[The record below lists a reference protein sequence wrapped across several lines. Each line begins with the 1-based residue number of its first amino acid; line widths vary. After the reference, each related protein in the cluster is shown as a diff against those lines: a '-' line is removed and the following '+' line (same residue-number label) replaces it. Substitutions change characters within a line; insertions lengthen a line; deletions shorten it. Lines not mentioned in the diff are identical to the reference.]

1 MKFPTLSFELDII
14 KKFLSSENKFSWFIQ
29 QFKMEFNGETQLA
42 IIFMI
47 GFALFSLFIVLD
59 SEKYSNYLPG
69 KSKRLIIRILFFPL
83 NLIFTY
89 YFGKLILYW
98 FLWVVTLGW
107 WSIPVIL
114 GSGILFMVI
123 VLLVSKFIDKDN

>member
-29 QFKMEFNGETQLA
+29 QFKMDFNGDTQVA

-59 SEKYSNYLPG
+59 AEKYSNYLPG

-83 NLIFTY
+83 CLIFTY

-98 FLWVVTLGW
+98 FLWLVTLGW
-107 WSIPVIL
+107 WFIPALL
-114 GSGILFMVI
+114 GSALAFLLLILLI
-123 VLLVSKFIDKDN
+123 NKFID

>member
-14 KKFLSSENKFSWFIQ
+14 KNFLSSESKFSWFIQ
-29 QFKMEFNGETQLA
+29 QFKMEFNGDTQVA

-47 GFALFSLFIVLD
+47 GFALFSLFIVWD
-59 SEKYSNYLPG
+59 AEKYSKYLPG

-83 NLIFTY
+83 YLIFTY

-114 GSGILFMVI
+114 GSGILCMVI
-123 VLLVSKFIDKDN
+123 VLLVSKFIDKGN